1 MQNSFK
7 SMCLLFIWKKEEY
20 WMEFSK
26 DTIFLVNY
34 GRQNCEDMHSW
45 GPGMR
50 SCYVIHYV
58 IRGSGY
64 LECGK
69 K

>member
-1 MQNSFK
+1 
-7 SMCLLFIWKKEEY
+7 
-20 WMEFSK
+20 MEFSK